1 MISVTRLKVSSSS
14 IVSTILFNVITVFS
28 SASNAVSLLARE

>member
-1 MISVTRLKVSSSS
+1 MISVTRLKVSLSS
-14 IVSTILFNVITVFS
+14 IVSTILFSAITVFS